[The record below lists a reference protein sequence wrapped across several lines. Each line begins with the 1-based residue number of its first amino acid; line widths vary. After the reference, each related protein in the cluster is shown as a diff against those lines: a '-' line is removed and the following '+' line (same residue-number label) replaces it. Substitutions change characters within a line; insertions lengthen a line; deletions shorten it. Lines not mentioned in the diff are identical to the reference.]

1 MVSLLEEYE
10 KRLKKLD
17 PIQLIEIPNATSSLS
32 EQQIKDKES
41 DVILSKIQDDEF
53 VVLLELRGTS
63 FTSVELSKRLD
74 KAKQTHSKTTFVIG
88 GSYGVNDAVRA
99 RANVMWKLSDL
110 TFPHQFVRV
119 MLYEQLYRAWM
130 ISENHPYHK

>member
-41 DVILSKIQDDEF
+41 DIILSKIQDDEF

-74 KAKQTHSKTTFVIG
+74 KAKQTHSKITFVIG